1 MRSFKTQLDLNNQQK
16 NLCARPAGTGGGS
29 VGESSP
35 TDTPSRH
42 AYNWGLAVCKQVL
55 AHNKINAADKIKFP
69 TAVDLHKFLVATV
82 KTENPWYYDVSK
94 CAPQEALR
102 NLSKAFKRMHQVKG
116 SGFPR
121 FKKKNIADSFYLEGS
136 IHISGNKIRLPI
148 IGWVKCYE
156 VLPTVAPKNV
166 TISKRAGR
174 WFIAFRLIATPINNE
189 ILGRMFPGGNFPPE
203 HCFEKVGVDLGIN
216 TFATCSNGFKVENPK
231 AYRTKRKLASLQKEL
246 CRRTKGGKNR
256 EKTKLKLAKS
266 HYQISSIRSDTLHKL
281 TTHLAKNHSEIWI
294 EDLNV
299 SGLLKNH
306 KLAAAISDCGF
317 YEFKRQMEYKTTW
330 YGSKLCLVDRWFPSS
345 QLCSGCGNKQLMP
358 LSQRQYECSACNL
371 SIDRDLNASINLL
384 NYARIAQPCKP
395 SDGSPLPCPELGTE
409 HQFCGKIE

>member
-1 MRSFKTQLDLNNQQK
+1 MRSFKTALDLNNQQ
-16 NLCARPAGTGGGS
+16 NTLCARHAGTGGGS

-121 FKKKNIADSFYLEGS
+121 FKKKNIADSFYLEGN
-136 IHISGNKIRLPI
+136 IHISGNKIKLPI
-148 IGWVKCYE
+148 VGWVKCHE
-156 VLPTVAPKNV
+156 VLPAVAPKNV

-174 WFIAFRLIATPINNE
+174 WFIAFRMAATPINNKT
-189 ILGRMFPGGNFPPE
+189 LG
-203 HCFEKVGVDLGIN
+203 EKIGVDLGI
-216 TFATCSNGFKVENPK
+216 TALATCSNGFRVENTL
-231 AYRTKRKLASLQKEL
+231 AYRKAKSKLASLQKEL
-246 CRRTKGGKNR
+246 CRRTKGGRNR
-256 EKTKLKLAKS
+256 EKTKLKLAKK
-266 HYQISSIRSDTLHKL
+266 HYQISNIRSDTLRKL
-281 TTHLAKNHSEIWI
+281 TTYLAKNHGEIWV

-299 SGLLKNH
+299 LGLLKNH
-306 KLAAAISDCGF
+306 KLAAAITDCGF
-317 YEFKRQMEYKTTW
+317 YEFKRQMEYKTAW
-330 YGSKLCLVDRWFPSS
+330 YGSRLCLVDRWFPSS
-345 QLCSGCGNKQLMP
+345 QLCSGCGNKQSMP
-358 LSQRQYECSACNL
+358 LSQRQYDCSVCNL

-384 NYARIAQPCKP
+384 NYARTAQPCKP

-409 HQFCGKIE
+409 LHALLRQD